1 MKKKNIINYNTNGQ
15 RHGYHECYYSNGDSY
30 FIRTTFKNGLSIGY
44 CENHATKQTRYHIR

>member
-44 CENHATKQTRYHIR
+44 CENHATKQTRYHII